1 MGGGR
6 GDGESPGTPWCCSH
20 AGAAGDP
27 PPSTAELSV
36 PPHLH
41 LLLIQDLHEA
51 VILLLVV
58 AHGGGEGAAAQHH
71 GALSLTEVFLLGGI
85 KLDGVRGG
93 GGAAHSSG
101 PTAEQWARGCQ
112 SPPLSSAHQ
121 QVGRRAGPRHA
132 GLLPRR
138 PLHCRHPAAVPRP
151 LRLLKHGPLLQE
163 KGKGGGGG
171 ALGLIATL

>member
-1 MGGGR
+1 MGGGEVMGR
-6 GDGESPGTPWCCSH
+6 AQGPR
-20 AGAAGDP
+20 GAAATQGLQAIP

-85 KLDGVRGG
+85 KLDGVREGG
-93 GGAAHSSG
+93 QRTAQDPQLSNGPGGVRAPPSAQLTSRSG
-101 PTAEQWARGCQ
+101 AELGLGTQGSFPGAPSIAGTRLRCPGLCGFLNTAPSCKR
-112 SPPLSSAHQ
+112 
-121 QVGRRAGPRHA
+121 
-132 GLLPRR
+132 
-138 PLHCRHPAAVPRP
+138 
-151 LRLLKHGPLLQE
+151 
-163 KGKGGGGG
+163 KGKGAGGG

>member
-58 AHGGGEGAAAQHH
+58 AHGGGEGAEAQHH

-112 SPPLSSAHQ
+112 SPPSAQ
-121 QVGRRAGPRHA
+121 LTIRSGAELGLGTQGSFPGAPSIAGTRLRCP
-132 GLLPRR
+132 GLCGFLNTAPPCKR
-138 PLHCRHPAAVPRP
+138 
-151 LRLLKHGPLLQE
+151 
-163 KGKGGGGG
+163 KGKGAGGGRS
-171 ALGLIATL
+171 AS